1 MKIPHRTFA
10 AAFLF
15 FLTTLSITAFAED
28 KAEAYKFGKEGIE
41 AAKNKQWDKAI
52 NNFEK
57 AVKADPKE
65 ANNHNN
71 LGLAYKGAGKL
82 DQAVKA
88 FSDAIAVEPNDSAA
102 FINRGVVY
110 TSQNK

>member
-28 KAEAYKFGKEGIE
+28 KAQAYKFGKEGIE
-41 AAKNKQWDKAI
+41 PAKNKQWDKAI

-57 AVKADPKE
+57 AVKADPQE

-82 DQAVKA
+82 DQALRA
-88 FSDAIAVEPNDSAA
+88 FTDALAVEPYASSALVQ
-102 FINRGVVY
+102 RR
-110 TSQNK
+110 